1 MDVTMGS
8 AKERVIELA
17 AFAEPMAAGNPGE
30 ASVVSRSVELLKD
43 VSVTLEIRLGEASVS
58 VQDLFSLKDGSV
70 VELQRMVDDPVDV
83 LLNGRVVA
91 RGQLVASGDQ
101 FGVRLTEILAGE
113 T

>member
-1 MDVTMGS
+1 
-8 AKERVIELA
+8 
-17 AFAEPMAAGNPGE
+17 
-30 ASVVSRSVELLKD
+30 
-43 VSVTLEIRLGEASVS
+43 

-101 FGVRLTEILAGE
+101 FGVRVTEILGGE
-113 T
+113 N